1 MSRKL
6 KVLDLFSG
14 IGGFA
19 LGLDSTGFFETVKF
33 VEMDK
38 YCQKVLRKNFPNIP
52 IEEDIK
58 NVEGK
63 EYEADVVVGGFPCQP
78 FSVAGKQKGTNDNR
92 YLWPEMLRL
101 IKEIKP
107 EFVIGENVQGI
118 INLQNGMVLRQVQD
132 ELESEGFEVQCF
144 LIPASGIGAWHQRY
158 RVWIVGHSQHNG
170 LLAAEKRCRDEKDY
184 GGSQKGE
191 NETIEPT
198 RTSGSKDNED
208 VSNTENW
215 IGQSTERQGR
225 ESIRRGSDDRIW
237 SKGKRENIKTD
248 VSNTDTRLSIGEN
261 EEVQTRRDTVDSS
274 SSRGGDEN
282 VSNTKQERLQRY
294 DKLQAEQ
301 TETSIGSVERGS
313 TKKNVSDTEIIGTR
327 ESRNIDQEKRNESS
341 GSTQSNSSSQDVSNT
356 NSGIRGGGRTIGQSG
371 ENKVWRFYSEEEE
384 QTTHDLRSETIG
396 RDALFREEKIILQSN
411 NERQQESNTS
421 KESEGQTLDNRR
433 YDKHE
438 RDVTDTNEQRTQV
451 STEGEYTGIEMFGSS
466 SQKTWWQT
474 QSDLC
479 GVPNGISYGLDK
491 NRANRI
497 KTLGNAIVPQIARE
511 IGLAIKKVVSED
523 II

>member
-1 MSRKL
+1 MERKL

-33 VEMDK
+33 VEKDK

-63 EYEADVVVGGFPCQP
+63 EYSADVVVGGFPCQP
-78 FSVAGKQKGTNDNR
+78 FSVAGKQKGTNDDR

-101 IKEIKP
+101 IREIKP

-132 ELESEGFEVQCF
+132 QLESEGFEVQCF

-184 GGSQKGE
+184 GGSQKRE

-198 RTSGSKDNED
+198 RASGSRNDEDLSRHGSSRETSSIKETIVSNTNNVRFERDQQTTETTSGRRTEATSQSSGED
-208 VSNTENW
+208 VSNTKSLSSNEREPRN
-215 IGQSTERQGR
+215 SEEKSREERQ
-225 ESIRRGSDDRIW
+225 
-237 SKGKRENIKTD
+237 
-248 VSNTDTRLSIGEN
+248 V
-261 EEVQTRRDTVDSS
+261 
-274 SSRGGDEN
+274 
-282 VSNTKQERLQRY
+282 
-294 DKLQAEQ
+294 
-301 TETSIGSVERGS
+301 
-313 TKKNVSDTEIIGTR
+313 
-327 ESRNIDQEKRNESS
+327 RNEVR
-341 GSTQSNSSSQDVSNT
+341 GDDGYGATKDVSNT
-356 NSGIRGGGRTIGQSG
+356 NESLRGGGRTIPLGR
-371 ENKVWRFYSEEEE
+371 ENKVWRFRVEEEGIR
-384 QTTHDLRSETIG
+384 DNVRIETIG
-396 RDALFREEKIILQSN
+396 RNAISREDVSNSNGERLQG
-411 NERQQESNTS
+411 R
-421 KESEGQTLDNRR
+421 G
-433 YDKHE
+433 
-438 RDVTDTNEQRTQV
+438 V
-451 STEGEYTGIEMFGSS
+451 STNLETEQGSIDAKDSIEE
-466 SQKTWWQT
+466 QQTWWQVE
-474 QSDLC
+474 SDLC
-479 GVPNGISYGLDK
+479 GVPNGISYELDK
-491 NRANRI
+491 DRANRI

-511 IGLAIKKVVSED
+511 FGLAIKKVLSDED

>member
-1 MSRKL
+1 MERKL

-33 VEMDK
+33 VEKDK

-58 NVEGK
+58 NVKGK
-63 EYEADVVVGGFPCQP
+63 EYSADVVVGGFPCQP
-78 FSVAGKQKGTNDNR
+78 FSVAGKQKGTNDDR

-101 IKEIKP
+101 IREIKP

-132 ELESEGFEVQCF
+132 DLESEGFEVQCF

-184 GGSQKGE
+184 GRSQKRE

-198 RTSGSKDNED
+198 RASGSRNDEDLSRHGSSRETSSIKETIISNTDNVRFERDQQTTETTSGRR
-208 VSNTENW
+208 TEATS
-215 IGQSTERQGR
+215 QSSG
-225 ESIRRGSDDRIW
+225 
-237 SKGKRENIKTD
+237 EN

-261 EEVQTRRDTVDSS
+261 EEVQTRRETINSS
-274 SSRGGDEN
+274 SSRGSE
-282 VSNTKQERLQRY
+282 
-294 DKLQAEQ
+294 
-301 TETSIGSVERGS
+301 
-313 TKKNVSDTEIIGTR
+313 
-327 ESRNIDQEKRNESS
+327 
-341 GSTQSNSSSQDVSNT
+341 DVSNT
-356 NSGIRGGGRTIGQSG
+356 NSSMRGGRRTIPLGG
-371 ENKVWRFYSEEEE
+371 ENKVWRFRVEEEGIRS
-384 QTTHDLRSETIG
+384 DLRSETVG
-396 RDALFREEKIILQSN
+396 RDAVSREDVSN
-411 NERQQESNTS
+411 SNTKGLEGHGIQS
-421 KESEGQTLDNRR
+421 DNKQQQSET
-433 YDKHE
+433 
-438 RDVTDTNEQRTQV
+438 TSTS
-451 STEGEYTGIEMFGSS
+451 STET
-466 SQKTWWQT
+466 QQTWWQIE
-474 QSDLC
+474 SNLC
-479 GVPNGISYGLDK
+479 GVPNGISYELDK
-491 NRANRI
+491 DRANRI

-511 IGLAIKKVVSED
+511 FGLAIKKVLSDED

>member
-158 RVWIVGHSQHNG
+158 RVWIVAHSQHNG
-170 LLAAEKRCRDEKDY
+170 LLAAESRCNEEKNRNERKD
-184 GGSQKGE
+184 GE
-191 NETIEPT
+191 KNSTTGRSIGASSIRKTDNGYEGCRETSSIKETI
-198 RTSGSKDNED
+198 
-208 VSNTENW
+208 VS
-215 IGQSTERQGR
+215 
-225 ESIRRGSDDRIW
+225 
-237 SKGKRENIKTD
+237 
-248 VSNTDTRLSIGEN
+248 DTNS
-261 EEVQTRRDTVDSS
+261 
-274 SSRGGDEN
+274 
-282 VSNTKQERLQRY
+282 ERLQGRGVST
-294 DKLQAEQ
+294 DL
-301 TETSIGSVERGS
+301 ET
-313 TKKNVSDTEIIGTR
+313 K
-327 ESRNIDQEKRNESS
+327 Q
-341 GSTQSNSSSQDVSNT
+341 
-356 NSGIRGGGRTIGQSG
+356 RTIGAKDSV
-371 ENKVWRFYSEEEE
+371 KE
-384 QTTHDLRSETIG
+384 Q
-396 RDALFREEKIILQSN
+396 Q
-411 NERQQESNTS
+411 
-421 KESEGQTLDNRR
+421 
-433 YDKHE
+433 
-438 RDVTDTNEQRTQV
+438 
-451 STEGEYTGIEMFGSS
+451 
-466 SQKTWWQT
+466 TWWQIE
-474 QSDLC
+474 SNVC
-479 GVPNGISYGLDK
+479 GVPNGISYELDK
-491 NRANRI
+491 DRANRI

-511 IGLAIKKVVSED
+511 IGLAIKKVLIEEERE
-523 II
+523 